1 MLGVLTKYFIKQ
13 VLNFSHN
20 DFLTTVRVDLGPI
33 LGETGLWAL
42 KSYQQR
48 QADKGKDDKKIRA
61 RVAIDL
67 VNKFLESGFEVLG
80 QVKKYESLNRFGP
93 KRCPDK

>member
-20 DFLTTVRVDLGPI
+20 DFLTAVRVDLGPI

-48 QADKGKDDKKIRA
+48 QADKGKDD
-61 RVAIDL
+61 
-67 VNKFLESGFEVLG
+67 
-80 QVKKYESLNRFGP
+80 
-93 KRCPDK
+93 